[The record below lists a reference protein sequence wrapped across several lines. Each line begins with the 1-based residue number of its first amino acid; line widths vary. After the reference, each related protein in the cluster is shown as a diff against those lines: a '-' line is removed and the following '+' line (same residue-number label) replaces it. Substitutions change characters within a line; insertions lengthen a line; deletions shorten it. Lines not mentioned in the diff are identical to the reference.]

1 MNSTKIGAIVTG
13 GLTLIYVAVLGQFG
27 VAMIMSKTPVG
38 VAMGLLVLTFPL
50 LGVWALVRE
59 FKFGVQ
65 AEKLSER
72 VKTDGAWP
80 EFDLEMRP
88 SGRAVRSSADKVFEQ
103 FKARAEAA
111 PDDWHSWFNLSLAYD
126 AAGDRRRARTAMQR
140 AIKLAS
146 E

>member
-1 MNSTKIGAIVTG
+1 MNSTKIGAFVTG
-13 GLTLIYVAVLGQFG
+13 GLTLIYLAVLGQCG

-50 LGVWALVRE
+50 LGVWALIRE
-59 FKFGVQ
+59 FRFGVQ

-72 VKTDGAWP
+72 VKADGAWP
-80 EFDLEMRP
+80 EFDLELRP